1 MGLRLVNKMLVW
13 NIRYVLLDL
22 FLWLEISWLDGKVM
36 DYFNKVKLEL
46 KFLLCLMEIKMS
58 VYIIGYG

>member
-1 MGLRLVNKMLVW
+1 
-13 NIRYVLLDL
+13 
-22 FLWLEISWLDGKVM
+22 M

-58 VYIIGYG
+58 VYIIGYGQRMWVLCDWFMI